1 MAKQP
6 ATIFVCQNCGSQ
18 SRKWIGQCPDCAEWN
33 TMVEE
38 RFRVTAQAA
47 AASGGGGFTARY
59 TQTSPVPFAEIES
72 QDDSRVESGIEE
84 LDRVLGGGIVAG
96 SLVLIGGAPGIGKST
111 IVIQMADHL
120 GRNGGKVLYVSG
132 E

>member
-18 SRKWIGQCPDCAEWN
+18 SRKWLGQCPDCQEWN
-33 TMVEE
+33 TLVEE
-38 RFRVTAQAA
+38 RFRPMVQAAA
-47 AASGGGGFTARY
+47 AASGYRAVESKPIPY
-59 TQTSPVPFAEIES
+59 QEIKA
-72 QDDSRVESGIEE
+72 QDDDRTSTQIDE

-96 SLVLIGGAPGIGKST
+96 SLVLIGGEPGIGKST
-111 IVIQMADHL
+111 IVLQMADL
-120 GRNGGKVLYVSG
+120 LAANGNKLLYVSG